1 VTLKMD
7 FQLQWMGRVSLLSSK
22 EEDSAAGLV
31 YKVKKKR
38 KKENYL
44 KKLRRIIEESLREF
58 SGIHVGDF
66 PRN

>member
-1 VTLKMD
+1 MD

-38 KKENYL
+38 KKEKLFKKIKKNY
-44 KKLRRIIEESLREF
+44 
-58 SGIHVGDF
+58 
-66 PRN
+66 